1 MRIKLICGMPVLA
14 LLMGGCTTEGG
25 DVATAAPAAAPV
37 ALNDPDPEACH
48 ERSFSV
54 YFGEW
59 ETEVGPEGRT
69 VISAAQEA
77 FAGCVI
83 HHVRIVGLAGAK
95 GDEATNI
102 EVSQK
107 RAEAIADLLAAGGW
121 SRDRFELVAVGEQ
134 GATLDNGVAK
144 PMRRAARVEIAAATP

>member
-1 MRIKLICGMPVLA
+1 MRIKPVCGMTVLA
-14 LLMGGCTTEGG
+14 LLLAGCVTEGG
-25 DVATAAPAAAPV
+25 DAPKAEPAAAPV
-37 ALNDPDPEACH
+37 ALNDPDPEACQG
-48 ERSFSV
+48 RSFTV
-54 YFGEW
+54 YFKEW
-59 ETEVGPEGRT
+59 ETDPGPEGRK

-107 RAEAIADLLAAGGW
+107 RAEAIADLLSAGGW

-134 GATLDNGVAK
+134 GATLDSGAAK
-144 PMRRAARVEIAAATP
+144 PMRRAAWVEIAAATP